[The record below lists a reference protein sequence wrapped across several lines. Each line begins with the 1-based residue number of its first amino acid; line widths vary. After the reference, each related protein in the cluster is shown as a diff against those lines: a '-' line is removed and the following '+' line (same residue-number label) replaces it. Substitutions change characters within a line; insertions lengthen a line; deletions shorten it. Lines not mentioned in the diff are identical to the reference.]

1 MFYFTPLPGFFS
13 PFPHGTGSLS
23 VIQEYLVLRGGPRRF
38 KRGFTCPFLL
48 GIQFQM
54 LNVFDY
60 GTFTYYGAVF
70 QLLHLTLT
78 IDLLLSHNPLY
89 IIEFRLVPFRS
100 PLLRESLLLS
110 FPLVTKMFQFT
121 RFALSSL
128 CIQEVV
134 LEVSLFGY
142 FRIKTCFQFPE
153 TYRR

>member
-48 GIQFQM
+48 GIQFQIIY
-54 LNVFDY
+54 VFDY
-60 GTFTYYGAVF
+60 RAFTYYGAVF
-70 QLLHLTLT
+70 QLLHLTHT
-78 IDLLLSHNPLY
+78 IDFYCPTTLY
-89 IIEFRLVPFRS
+89 IEFRLFPFRS

>member
-23 VIQEYLVLRGGPRRF
+23 VIQEYLVLRGGPRKF
-38 KRGFTCPFLL
+38 KRGSTCPSLL
-48 GIQFQM
+48 GIQFEAIK
-54 LNVFDY
+54 VFDY
-60 GTFTYYGAVF
+60 ETFTLCGAVF
-70 QLLHLTLT
+70 QLLPLTFKLY
-78 IDLLLSHNPLY
+78 LMLSLNPLK
-89 IIEFRLVPFRS
+89 IEFRLVPFRS

-128 CIQEVV
+128 WIQEVV
-134 LEVSLFGY
+134 HEVSLFGN

-153 TYRR
+153 TFRW